1 MNPLTLTEPFQLS
14 PEWSWLCVAWLFPLG
29 PLAFAAWWTVGAV
42 RSERQRRDVVS
53 PAPGYS
59 AVEGTIVADRKRKV
73 PAVEATFELEA
84 KKLKGGRGYRL
95 RSHSV
100 AVRPFTLETADG
112 RHVEVRPDRE
122 TVALHAPL
130 EGEHTSRSSRVGAGD
145 RVWVYGSADVV
156 VSNGS
161 SHEPQPRAVGGK
173 PSLLV
178 STLPI
183 ADVFRWE
190 RNRRLGLAAAA
201 VAFLVLAELA
211 VFGGYWDV
219 IRAGE
224 PVVGQVVDKASEEHR
239 RRERTGGSRWDV
251 DYTVAV
257 EVDGRREELDVT
269 SDSWAQVDVGTEV
282 ALLLS
287 PTRMMVGAEP
297 HTTLP
302 RCVVMSALLFFG
314 LFGFVIAE
322 LVQRPWYSVKRSWRG
337 MDRPPLANRKRE
349 RDVV

>member
-1 MNPLTLTEPFQLS
+1 MNPMTLTEPFQLS

-59 AVEGTIVADRKRKV
+59 AVEGTIVADRKQKV

-173 PSLLV
+173 P
-178 STLPI
+178 
-183 ADVFRWE
+183 
-190 RNRRLGLAAAA
+190 
-201 VAFLVLAELA
+201 
-211 VFGGYWDV
+211 
-219 IRAGE
+219 
-224 PVVGQVVDKASEEHR
+224 
-239 RRERTGGSRWDV
+239 
-251 DYTVAV
+251 
-257 EVDGRREELDVT
+257 
-269 SDSWAQVDVGTEV
+269 
-282 ALLLS
+282 
-287 PTRMMVGAEP
+287 
-297 HTTLP
+297 
-302 RCVVMSALLFFG
+302 
-314 LFGFVIAE
+314 
-322 LVQRPWYSVKRSWRG
+322 
-337 MDRPPLANRKRE
+337 
-349 RDVV
+349 